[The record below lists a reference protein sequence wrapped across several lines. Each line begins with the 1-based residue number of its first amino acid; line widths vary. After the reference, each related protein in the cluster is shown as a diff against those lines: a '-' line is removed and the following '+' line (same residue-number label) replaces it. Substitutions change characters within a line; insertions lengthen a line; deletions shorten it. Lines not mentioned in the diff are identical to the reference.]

1 MRHDDD
7 FFTWIER
14 HKGESPAALLLK
26 YGHDRDDEILQIE
39 CRGRF
44 GSKVGSALR
53 DAPEFIFPTRLSGEQ
68 CTSERLARLHANLV
82 PHGSTMAD
90 LTAGLGIDAMY
101 IARHCATQVTA
112 VEIDPVVADALRHN
126 SRSIPGFEVVNANC
140 AKWLQEAADNDLHY
154 DCIFIDPARRADDGG
169 RIYAIDQCRPDVI
182 ELLPLIRRITS
193 RLIIKAS
200 PMLDITHTARALPEA
215 TEIIVTGTTTEC
227 KEIVAVCDFN
237 AVPPDNYDNVPVR
250 ALTVLNDD
258 SVSEFTFTRRN
269 EAHADAP
276 TGLPEVGHYIFDPY
290 PAVMKAGAFR
300 LLAERF
306 GLSRFDANT
315 QLWWGVTAN
324 DKFPGT
330 VHRIIDI
337 REYSSKNIKRYK
349 SQYPHASVTT
359 RNFGIKADE
368 VRRRLGVTDGRGDI
382 RLFAVGTPSSRLLIT
397 TNILSA
403 TVGVPKLT

>member
-1 MRHDDD
+1 MRYDDD
-7 FFTWIER
+7 FFSWIER
-14 HKGESPAALLLK
+14 HKGESPTALLLK

-39 CRGRF
+39 CRARF
-44 GSKVGSALR
+44 GAKVGSALR
-53 DAPEFIFPTRLSGEQ
+53 DDSEFVFPTRLSGEQ
-68 CTSERLARLHANLV
+68 CTSERLARLHADLV
-82 PHGSTMAD
+82 PHGSAVAD

-101 IARHCATQVTA
+101 IARHGVAQVTA
-112 VEIDPVVADALRHN
+112 VEIDPIVADALRHN
-126 SRSIPGFEVVNANC
+126 SRSIPGFEVVNADC
-140 AKWLQEAADNDLHY
+140 CEWLKDAADNDRHY

-169 RIYAIDQCRPDVI
+169 RIYAIDQCQPDVI
-182 ELLPLIRRITS
+182 ELLPLIRRITL

-227 KEIVAVCDFN
+227 KEIVVICNFN
-237 AVPPDNYDNVPVR
+237 ATPPSDCDDIPVK
-250 ALTVLNDD
+250 ALTALNDD
-258 SVSEFTFTRRN
+258 TVNEFTFTRRD
-269 EAHADAP
+269 EALADAP
-276 TGLPEVGHYIFDPY
+276 TGLPEVGNYIFDPY

-306 GLSRFDANT
+306 GLSRLDANT

-330 VHRIIDI
+330 VHRIIDV

-349 SQYPHASVTT
+349 SQHPHASITA

-382 RLFAVGTPSSRLLIT
+382 RLFAVGTPSARLLIT
-397 TNILSA
+397 TEIFSS
-403 TVGVPKLT
+403 